1 MLETRRKQV
10 GEYLTVN
17 ISGGYNAPVIT
28 RPQDPLL
35 LTLRCWEM
43 VVTSWLVRFRVK
55 SQELVAKF
63 QGDFTF
69 LKPAQKD
76 VMTN

>member
-1 MLETRRKQV
+1 
-10 GEYLTVN
+10 
-17 ISGGYNAPVIT
+17 
-28 RPQDPLL
+28 
-35 LTLRCWEM
+35 M